1 MIPPSWAWTIG
12 AALANHLWQSTLCVA
27 AAAVVA
33 RALKRHAAPIRYRV
47 WLLAS
52 VKFLVPFS
60 LLAGI
65 GRSLPVPAFPSAPA
79 PLVSIAVHVIGEPFV
94 ADRGDRRARV
104 EASIV
109 GARQI
114 RASQADTGSPAPR
127 VMWLVS
133 AVWVIGSLALGV
145 SRWIRWRRLTIAAR
159 ASASLHSGREATSL
173 ERARAR
179 FRSVD
184 HVDLRSS
191 PSFLEPGVIGF
202 IRPMILWPAALTAR
216 LTDAELDAVLA
227 HELSHIR
234 RRDNLVAAAHA
245 LIETVFWF
253 HPAIW
258 WLETRLVDERE
269 RACDE
274 DVLRSGSDPQTYAG
288 SILKVCDFCLQ
299 SPMVVGR
306 RRHGIESDR
315 PRGGHHDQGRS
326 TFVERMA
333 ENTAGDRRTHPCG
346 GTGRTWSGRPAGG
359 GAVRRECGAACA
371 VVPGRTEPPAV
382 AEPMARGE
390 PAAEVEPA
398 VQTAGRV
405 SGVVTDQSGGLLVGA
420 TVTITAAQRTAVTD
434 VSGRYTMAN
443 LTPGQYEMTVQL
455 TGFRVSKTPVRI
467 DAGIEVT
474 HDVRLGIGAVS
485 ESLNVTG
492 PETPVRQINYD
503 AIVRAQNY
511 LDQARRYADEGRQA
525 EADGM
530 FTRALNLMRAE
541 AAAAATAALGNP
553 PPLPPP
559 SAGAVRVGGDITA
572 PKKIRDVKP
581 TYPPDAL
588 AAGLEGLVILE
599 ATIATDGTVKDVR
612 VLRSVPAF
620 DEAAAAAVRQWKFMP
635 TTLNGNPVD
644 VLMTVT
650 VNFTR

>member
-1 MIPPSWAWTIG
+1 MTKDVAPSLRGWQKTLLAIV
-12 AALANHLWQSTLCVA
+12 ALTFVA
-27 AAAVVA
+27 APVGLGAV
-33 RALKRHAAPIRYRV
+33 
-47 WLLAS
+47 
-52 VKFLVPFS
+52 
-60 LLAGI
+60 
-65 GRSLPVPAFPSAPA
+65 
-79 PLVSIAVHVIGEPFV
+79 
-94 ADRGDRRARV
+94 
-104 EASIV
+104 
-109 GARQI
+109 
-114 RASQADTGSPAPR
+114 
-127 VMWLVS
+127 
-133 AVWVIGSLALGV
+133 
-145 SRWIRWRRLTIAAR
+145 
-159 ASASLHSGREATSL
+159 
-173 ERARAR
+173 
-179 FRSVD
+179 
-184 HVDLRSS
+184 
-191 PSFLEPGVIGF
+191 
-202 IRPMILWPAALTAR
+202 
-216 LTDAELDAVLA
+216 
-227 HELSHIR
+227 
-234 RRDNLVAAAHA
+234 
-245 LIETVFWF
+245 
-253 HPAIW
+253 
-258 WLETRLVDERE
+258 
-269 RACDE
+269 
-274 DVLRSGSDPQTYAG
+274 
-288 SILKVCDFCLQ
+288 
-299 SPMVVGR
+299 
-306 RRHGIESDR
+306 
-315 PRGGHHDQGRS
+315 
-326 TFVERMA
+326 
-333 ENTAGDRRTHPCG
+333 
-346 GTGRTWSGRPAGG
+346 GRPAVVPFAGSV
-359 GAVRRECGAACA
+359 APPAP
-371 VVPGRTEPPAV
+371 VVPGRTEPSAV
-382 AEPMARGE
+382 AEPMARLE
-390 PAAEVEPA
+390 PAAEFEPA
-398 VQTAGRV
+398 VQTTGRV

-434 VSGRYTMAN
+434 ASGRYTMAN

-467 DAGIEVT
+467 DAGIEAT

-541 AAAAATAALGNP
+541 AATAAALGNP

-620 DEAAAAAVRQWKFMP
+620 DEAAAAAVREWKFMP